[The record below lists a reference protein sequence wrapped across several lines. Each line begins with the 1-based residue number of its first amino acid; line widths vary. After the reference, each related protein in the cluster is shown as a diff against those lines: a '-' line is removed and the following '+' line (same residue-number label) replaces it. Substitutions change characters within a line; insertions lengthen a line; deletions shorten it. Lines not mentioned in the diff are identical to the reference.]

1 MNEPKPIPRPLPKPD
16 AYLPTQDF
24 WAAANDG
31 KLLLQYC
38 KDTNQYQWYPK
49 PVSIYSGSR
58 NWEWREASGKGTLYS
73 WTNTFS
79 PWPGH
84 KDRVPYL
91 CAIVELEEG
100 VRMVTNLVNCNAD
113 DLHDGMALQLTWDRL
128 NDEFNYP
135 VFEPA

>member
-16 AYLPTQDF
+16 KYLPTQDF
-24 WAAANDG
+24 WKAANDG
-31 KLLLQYC
+31 KLMLQFC

-58 NWEWREASGKGTLYS
+58 NWEWREASGKGKLYS
-73 WTNTFS
+73 WTVTFA

-91 CAIVELEEG
+91 CAIIELDEG
-100 VRMVTNLVNCNAD
+100 VRIISNLVNCKAE
-113 DLHDGMALQLTWDRL
+113 DLSEGMEMKLAWDRL
-128 NDEFNYP
+128 SDEFNYP